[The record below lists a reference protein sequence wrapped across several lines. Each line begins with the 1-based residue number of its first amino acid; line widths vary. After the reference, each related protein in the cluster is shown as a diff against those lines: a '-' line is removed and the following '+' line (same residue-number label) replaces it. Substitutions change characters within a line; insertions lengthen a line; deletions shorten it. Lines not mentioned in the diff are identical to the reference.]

1 MQDKLL
7 DLIREY
13 SFRIDN
19 GRTLS
24 SILDHGRGEMDELG
38 AEIVYHEAGEVPGV
52 DGVPGE
58 AIDAILCLID
68 LIFQFDPAITNEQ
81 ILAIA
86 ARKLEKWERIY
97 GNKEKE
103 NE

>member
-7 DLIREY
+7 DMIREF

-38 AEIVYHEAGEVPGV
+38 EEIVYHELGDKAGS
-52 DGVPGE
+52 DGVVGE
-58 AIDAILCLID
+58 AIDVLLCVTDI
-68 LIFQFDPAITNEQ
+68 IYQFNPAITNEE

-86 ARKLEKWERIY
+86 LRKLEKWERIY
-97 GNKEKE
+97 GKEKHE
-103 NE
+103 RS